1 MEEMDVK
8 RGLGSNIEG
17 EKLGE
22 LMKDIFGNVE
32 KDGDWFVS
40 RYGAMQPIRT
50 KLSSTSSLTMEIVTV
65 KVPDDEVL
73 GTMRKRNAFLER
85 ATGFNSKQRLKRLK
99 AKAKKDGL

>member
-1 MEEMDVK
+1 MDVK

-22 LMKDIFGNVE
+22 LMKEIFGNVK

-50 KLSSTSSLTMEIVTV
+50 KHSSKTSLMMEITTV
-65 KVPDDEVL
+65 SVPDDEVL
-73 GTMRKRNAFLER
+73 GTMRKRNAFLET

-99 AKAKKDGL
+99 DKAKKAGL

>member
-22 LMKDIFGNVE
+22 LMKEIFGNVE

-40 RYGAMQPIRT
+40 KYGAMQPIRT
-50 KLSSTSSLTMEIVTV
+50 KLSTKSSLSMEIVTV

-73 GTMRKRNAFLER
+73 GTMRKRNTFLER
-85 ATGFNSKQRLKRLK
+85 ATGFNSKQRLKRMK
-99 AKAKKDGL
+99 AKAKKGGL